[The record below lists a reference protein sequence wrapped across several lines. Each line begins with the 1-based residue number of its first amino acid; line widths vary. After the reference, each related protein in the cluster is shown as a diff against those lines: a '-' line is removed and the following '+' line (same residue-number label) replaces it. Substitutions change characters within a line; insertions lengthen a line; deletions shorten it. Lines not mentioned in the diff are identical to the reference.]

1 MKFLRNNRL
10 FLALLIPFMVIPWV
24 RIGNFHLLLFNFS
37 HNRLEFLGFG
47 IEIGTYTLIGIVVL
61 LGFGITLTV
70 ALTLSRFY
78 CGMLCP
84 NTFFAHF
91 LTLLRSKK
99 KSILSK
105 IGGFL
110 LLTVLASMLAFSVVA
125 YGIRTDELM
134 DAIAHLS
141 FSGCLVIF
149 LSLLMIAEVYML
161 QGWYCAYLCPY
172 GAMCAILPIDDRL
185 TYTYEDSKNQC
196 IACEGCVKICPIPDL
211 DIRKGFDIR
220 CIQCGLCEVACAKTF
235 AKNPTITTLISYD
248 QRSRLRAGG
257 RDRGIL
263 IAIVVMVL
271 LTMVG
276 VITLLDT
283 ERLQSCRLENQILH

>member
-10 FLALLIPFMVIPWV
+10 FLVLLIPFMVIPWV

-99 KSILSK
+99 KIDTLENRRFFTPHRFSFNV
-105 IGGFL
+105 GF
-110 LLTVLASMLAFSVVA
+110 
-125 YGIRTDELM
+125 
-134 DAIAHLS
+134 
-141 FSGCLVIF
+141 FSGCV
-149 LSLLMIAEVYML
+149 
-161 QGWYCAYLCPY
+161 WDPY
-172 GAMCAILPIDDRL
+172 R
-185 TYTYEDSKNQC
+185 
-196 IACEGCVKICPIPDL
+196 
-211 DIRKGFDIR
+211 
-220 CIQCGLCEVACAKTF
+220 
-235 AKNPTITTLISYD
+235 
-248 QRSRLRAGG
+248 
-257 RDRGIL
+257 
-263 IAIVVMVL
+263 
-271 LTMVG
+271 
-276 VITLLDT
+276 
-283 ERLQSCRLENQILH
+283 

>member
-1 MKFLRNNRL
+1 MPFLRNNRL
-10 FLALLIPFMVIPWV
+10 FLALLIPFMIIPWV

-37 HNRLEFLGFG
+37 HNRLEFFFSG
-47 IEIGTYTLIGIVVL
+47 IEIGTYALIGMIVL
-61 LGFGITLTV
+61 LALGVTLMT

-78 CGMLCP
+78 CGTLCP
-84 NTFFAHF
+84 NTFFAHL
-91 LTLLRSKK
+91 LTLFKGKK
-99 KSILSK
+99 KSFLSK
-105 IGGFL
+105 LVGFS
-110 LLTVLASMLAFSVVA
+110 LLTFLASALAFSLVA
-125 YGIRTDELM
+125 YGISTNELI
-134 DAIAHLS
+134 DAIAHLT
-141 FSGCLVIF
+141 FAGWLVIA
-149 LSLLMIAEVYML
+149 LSLLMIAEVYMV

-172 GAMCAILPIDDRL
+172 GATCAILPIDDRL
-185 TYTYEDSKNQC
+185 TYAYEDSKNQC